1 MKSRMLL
8 RLEKTNN
15 KEIMEK
21 YGCKRYAIGDQ
32 VMEEFQPLVPGR
44 LDDHQP
50 VDFFDE
56 SGRKLFT
63 LYPAIGKQSL
73 NLEKSFIRHCLG
85 NFYSQLSDNKEKRC
99 ENGNEKL
106 SDQSGITAFL

>member
-50 VDFFDE
+50 VDFFGYIQLSE
-56 SGRKLFT
+56 
-63 LYPAIGKQSL
+63 KQSL